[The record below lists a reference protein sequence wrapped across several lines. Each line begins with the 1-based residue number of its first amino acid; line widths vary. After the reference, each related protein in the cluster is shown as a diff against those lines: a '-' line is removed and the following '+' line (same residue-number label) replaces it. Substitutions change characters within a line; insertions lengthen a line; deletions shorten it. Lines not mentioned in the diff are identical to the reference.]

1 MLIIKKYYI
10 NIFKLSALK
19 GIIYLF
25 YDNIYTCEMKLI
37 LRNIF
42 SFTGKT
48 DNIKWQLVM
57 QTFPVFSVVNESK

>member
-1 MLIIKKYYI
+1 MDKNEKKRSINLTVICVDYKKYYI

-48 DNIKWQLVM
+48 DNIKC
-57 QTFPVFSVVNESK
+57 